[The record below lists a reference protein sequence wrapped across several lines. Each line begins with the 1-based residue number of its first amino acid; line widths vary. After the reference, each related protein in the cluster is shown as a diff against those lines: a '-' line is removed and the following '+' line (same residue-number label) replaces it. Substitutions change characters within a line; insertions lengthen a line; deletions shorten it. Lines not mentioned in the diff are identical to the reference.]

1 MPRKVIPMS
10 VLLTAAVTGGLPDP
24 FNVAAFCRQQDIT
37 RQTFYKYRRRFQ
49 AEGLA
54 GLEARSRAPKRSP
67 RRTPLRVENLIVEI
81 HKELAGEGH
90 DAGAATIHYHLG
102 RRLTGSDARVPSET
116 TIWRILDRRGFVTK
130 TPTKRP
136 KVSWRRFEAA
146 APNELWQG
154 DHSDWLITG

>member
-24 FNVAAFCRQQDIT
+24 FNVAAFCRQQNIT

-67 RRTPLRVENLIVEI
+67 RRTPLTVENLIVEI

-102 RRLTGSDARVPSET
+102 RRLTGSDVGVPSET

-130 TPTKRP
+130 TPAKHRRCRGDASRRP
-136 KVSWRRFEAA
+136 HRTSCGRA
-146 APNELWQG
+146 
-154 DHSDWLITG
+154 ITATG